1 MAPHQQWGEPKQ
13 KRCLYLTGSVH
24 EFLVD
29 LGKHYRTSPSDV
41 AERLLRSVMSRQDP
55 LEALGQITRS

>member
-1 MAPHQQWGEPKQ
+1 MAHHHRWGEPKL

-41 AERLLRSVMSRQDP
+41 AERLLRSVMSKQDP
-55 LEALGQITRS
+55 LEALDQIPRS